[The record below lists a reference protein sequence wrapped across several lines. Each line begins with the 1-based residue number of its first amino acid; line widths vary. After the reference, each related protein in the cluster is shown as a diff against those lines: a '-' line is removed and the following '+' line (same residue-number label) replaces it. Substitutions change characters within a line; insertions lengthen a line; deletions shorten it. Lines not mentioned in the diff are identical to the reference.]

1 MLTKEQE
8 LEYGK
13 KIYEYVTIEKE
24 GKILSSEEREELKKS
39 ANEAHLKL
47 FENNLALAYNLANK
61 MYNQV
66 IEVSNYEREDLQQDV
81 IIILSKAIWGYNPNR
96 NCKLSTYITPIIKRD
111 LSRVIHKN
119 RLIRVPNNVNYQY
132 MVIKRARKRY
142 EELLKNHEI
151 KMSEMEYVLATE
163 KITREQYFDTL
174 ATYQD
179 VAYFEF
185 HVDEDNP
192 NLKLEGLLGKTD
204 KMCNDVVFNDY
215 LDDIIDSQLTKE
227 ERELIYYEYGVNEK
241 VSNWKEFLLE
251 NNYTESLYKKR
262 LELVHNKLK
271 EILMKEGYHKC

>member
-13 KIYEYVTIEKE
+13 KIYEYVTSEKD
-24 GKILSSEEREELKKS
+24 GKTLSKAEKEELKKS

-66 IEVSNYEREDLQQDV
+66 TDVSNYEKEDLQQDV
-81 IIILSKAIWGYNPNR
+81 IIILNKAIWGYNPNK

-111 LSRVIHKN
+111 LSRVIHTN

-142 EELLKNHEI
+142 NELLEKNEI

-174 ATYQD
+174 TTYQD
-179 VAYFEF
+179 MSYFEF
-185 HVDEDNP
+185 QVDEDNP
-192 NLKLEGLLGKTD
+192 NLKLEGLLGQTD

-215 LDDIIDSQLTKE
+215 LDDIIDSKLTKE
-227 ERELIYYEYGVNEK
+227 ERELIYYEYGANEK
-241 VSNWKEFLLE
+241 SSNWKEFLLE
-251 NNYTESLYKKR
+251 NNYTEELYKKR
-262 LELVHNKLK
+262 LELVHSKLK
-271 EILMKEGYHKC
+271 EILMKEGYQC